1 MEAGLGRDLDRVRR
15 VEADHVLDLLL
26 DALGLGGRQVDLVEH
41 GHDLMPRVEG
51 VIDIRERLRFDP
63 LAGVDNQKRAFAS
76 GERSRHLV
84 SEVDMAGRV
93 HEVEDIKLAIVGPVF
108 EPDRLR
114 LDGDAALA
122 LDVHGIEHLLDHL
135 PLGDR
140 PRLLDEP
147 VGERR
152 FAVVDVSDD
161 REVSDILD
169 RVDGHGARDSRAG
182 AGRERDSGLEAL
194 DPGQSAPERRRTVR
208 LPKRHEGPRG
218 LHPTRPFDCSGL
230 SGRPRRRLATP
241 PLSSARARSDR

>member
-1 MEAGLGRDLDRVRR
+1 MAEISIAVRG
-15 VEADHVLDLLL
+15 VEADDVLDLLL
-26 DALGLGGRQVDLVEH
+26 DPFRLGGRQVDLVEH
-41 GHDLMPRVEG
+41 RHDLVPGVERM
-51 VIDIRERLRFDP
+51 IDIGERLRLDP
-63 LAGVDNQKRAFAS
+63 LARVDDQERALAS

-93 HEVEDIKLAIVGPVF
+93 HEVEDIKLAVVGPVF
-108 EPDRLR
+108 EPDRLS

-135 PLGDR
+135 ALGDR

-169 RVDGHGARDSRAG
+169 SVDGHGARDSRAG
-182 AGRERDSGLEAL
+182 AGRERDSGLKAL
-194 DPGQSAPERRRTVR
+194 DPGRKPAGAQTDGQASA
-208 LPKRHEGPRG
+208 
-218 LHPTRPFDCSGL
+218 
-230 SGRPRRRLATP
+230 
-241 PLSSARARSDR
+241 